1 MNNSTTAVNV
11 YAEENESLICGFQ
24 VNNAGVV
31 ETLNWEQ
38 AVVNQLT
45 DSTGLRWVHLNR
57 ESVDVQEW
65 LTNNDQLDSLIVGA
79 LLQADT
85 RPRIVKHHDG
95 YLLNLRGVNLNPG
108 ENAEDMVSL
117 RLWVTA
123 KLVISTRARRVL
135 AIEDLEER
143 FLSGEP
149 PSSTGELIAFIAQR
163 LVSRIAPVVAE
174 LDDKVDTLEER
185 LLDGERGTNKAL
197 IGQFRRTVL
206 SLRRYIAPQR
216 EALAG
221 FLRDNN
227 GFLTLD
233 EQHQLRD
240 THDSII
246 RVAED
251 LDLIRERALLL
262 QEHLVEERAEAMNA
276 RLFVLAIISA
286 IFLPLGF
293 VTGLFGV
300 NVGGMPGVEHPSAFA
315 FLCLFMAIFSV
326 AIVVIFR
333 WKKWI

>member
-1 MNNSTTAVNV
+1 VNNTTNAVSANP
-11 YAEENESLICGFQ
+11 EENESLICGFQ
-24 VNNAGVV
+24 VNNDGVV

-38 AVVNQLT
+38 VVVNQPT
-45 DSTGLRWVHLNR
+45 ESTGLRWVHLNR
-57 ESVDVQEW
+57 ESVEVQAW

-79 LLQADT
+79 LLQEDT
-85 RPRIVKHHDG
+85 RPRIVKHHEG
-95 YLLNLRGVNLNPG
+95 FLLNLRGVNLNPG

-135 AIEDLEER
+135 AIEDLKER
-143 FLSGEP
+143 FLSGSP

-174 LDDKVDTLEER
+174 LDDKVDTLEEM
-185 LLDGERGTNKAL
+185 LLDGERSTNKAH

-216 EALAG
+216 EAVAG

-262 QEHLVEERAEAMNA
+262 QEQLVEERAEAMNA

-300 NVGGMPGVEHPSAFA
+300 NVGGMPGVEHPNAFA

-326 AIVVIFR
+326 AIVVTFR